1 MICSKLGIPGRIY
14 TAAVCF
20 CDFKACPLLLI
31 LMEVD
36 SCQNCDYGL
45 HNIKCEEASVNKS
58 EALAG
63 QSRSFLLSDYI
74 NDVEIAFI

>member
-1 MICSKLGIPGRIY
+1 MEYLGGYI
-14 TAAVCF
+14 
-20 CDFKACPLLLI
+20 LLQSASVISRPALLPLI